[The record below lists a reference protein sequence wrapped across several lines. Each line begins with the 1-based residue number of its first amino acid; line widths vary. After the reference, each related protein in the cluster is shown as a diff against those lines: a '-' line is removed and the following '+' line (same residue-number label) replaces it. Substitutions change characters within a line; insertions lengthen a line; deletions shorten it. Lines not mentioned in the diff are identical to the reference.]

1 MRGELISREELLSGE
16 LNRARRAN
24 KLLRAIE
31 AHCTYIR
38 NESRRVVA
46 AYLLEGAEDFERCF
60 DLHYIDSI
68 KQMAVDCE
76 ALRLSHFERYAPHWR
91 ALLPTDPELLARLI
105 DLFSRKYGA
114 CGACAPQVWANLRAD
129 APEVQAAYQALYH
142 RPLIA
147 PDQPALDAA
156 APSPPTE
163 DSDDVLEQIETWLEW
178 LTLGSG
184 EVLFRDGDP
193 GDALY
198 VIISGRMRILSVGPD
213 ERAEVTAE
221 VGRGELLGEMGV
233 LTGAVRNATA
243 KAIRDSELVRLSRAG
258 LFALAKQHLEVMVR
272 INALLAYRLT
282 NQDIRCAQ
290 ARNSAHTFT
299 LLPCAAGTPLP
310 AFGRELAE
318 ALDRFG
324 PTIYVTSAVLD
335 EALGPGTAQVP
346 LDDVRNAQIVSW
358 LTELEIRHQYVIFE
372 AAPEL
377 SEWSR
382 RCVRQADC
390 VVLVGM
396 AGAAPQPAAH
406 ETALLAGGEQRTE
419 LVLLQHTGTVP
430 WDAAAWLATR
440 APGSSHNSFSAALPH
455 HLVRLADSL
464 DLLHLARRLTGRAL
478 GLVLSGGGARGFG
491 HIGALR
497 AIRELGLV
505 VDAVGGAS
513 MGAFMGAMYAAGMDD
528 QAMYELAMQH
538 GSRDALLDR
547 TLPFFSFYASH
558 KVTTRI
564 RKFLGNQTIEDLQ
577 LPFFCVSANLSKG
590 RQMVHT
596 SGPVWEAV
604 RASMAAAPIFTPF
617 LSGDDLLVDGGFLN
631 NIPVDIMRPRPGIAT
646 VIGVDASPLS
656 SKTQT
661 YDFGPGI
668 STWEALRYRFAP
680 AYKRKRPPGIL
691 AVFSQIMDI
700 NGMYRQTFVK
710 DQADLIVHLPLRSWG
725 MLDFDDR
732 DEIIETSYRAALSQ
746 LATWKEKP

>member
-1 MRGELISREELLSGE
+1 MREELISREELLSGE
-16 LNRARRAN
+16 LNRARWAN

-38 NESRRVVA
+38 NESRRVVV

-68 KQMAVDCE
+68 KRMAVDCE

-91 ALLPTDPELLARLI
+91 ALLPTDPKLLARLI
-105 DLFSRKYGA
+105 SLFSRKYGA
-114 CGACAPQVWANLRAD
+114 CEACAPQVWASLRAA
-129 APEVQAAYQALYH
+129 APEGQTASQALCH
-142 RPLIA
+142 QPVTAL
-147 PDQPALDAA
+147 DQSALDAA
-156 APSPPTE
+156 PSPTE
-163 DSDDVLEQIETWLEW
+163 DSTDVLEQIETWLEW

-184 EVLFRDGDP
+184 EILFRDGDP

-198 VIISGRMRILSVGPD
+198 VVISGRIRVLSTGQNGREETPV
-213 ERAEVTAE
+213 E
-221 VGRGELLGEMGV
+221 VGRGELLGELGV
-233 LTGAVRNATA
+233 LTGAPRNATA

-272 INALLAYRLT
+272 INTLLANRLT
-282 NQDIRCAQ
+282 NQNSRCAQ
-290 ARNSAHTFT
+290 RNTAHTFT
-299 LLPCAAGTPLP
+299 LLPCAAGTPLQT
-310 AFGRELAE
+310 FGRELAE
-318 ALDRFG
+318 ALARFG
-324 PTIYVTSAVLD
+324 PTTYVTSAVLD
-335 EALGPGTAQVP
+335 EALGPGAAQASLNDP
-346 LDDVRNAQIVSW
+346 RNAQIVSW
-358 LTELEIRHQYVIFE
+358 LTELEIHHQYVVFE
-372 AAPEL
+372 ATPEL

-396 AGAAPQPAAH
+396 AGAAPQPSAH
-406 ETALLAGGEQRTE
+406 ETALLASGEQRTE
-419 LVLLQHTGTVP
+419 LVLLQSAGTVP
-430 WDAAAWLATR
+430 WNAAAWLAAR
-440 APGSSHNSFSAALPH
+440 APGSSHGSFSAARPH
-455 HLVRLADSL
+455 HLVRLGDGM

-497 AIRELGLV
+497 AIRELDLV
-505 VDAVGGAS
+505 VDAVGGTS

-528 QAMYELAMQH
+528 QVMYELAMQH
-538 GSRDALLDR
+538 GSRDTLLDR

-558 KVTTRI
+558 KVTSQI
-564 RKFLGNQTIEDLQ
+564 RKFLGNQTIEDLP

-590 RQMVHT
+590 HQMVHT

-656 SKTQT
+656 SKTQA

-668 STWEALRYRFAP
+668 STWEALRYRFVP
-680 AYKRKRPPGIL
+680 AYKQKRPPSLL

-710 DQADLIVHLPLRSWG
+710 DQADLIVHLPLRGWG

-732 DEIIETSYRAALSQ
+732 AEIIETSYRAALTQ
-746 LATWKEKP
+746 LAAWKETL

>member
-1 MRGELISREELLSGE
+1 MRGELISREESLSGD

-24 KLLRAIE
+24 KLLKAIE

-46 AYLLEGAEDFERCF
+46 AYLLEGAENFERCF

-68 KQMAVDCE
+68 KQMAVGCE

-105 DLFSRKYGA
+105 NLFSRKYGA
-114 CGACAPQVWANLRAD
+114 GETYAPQVWANLRAA
-129 APEVQAAYQALYH
+129 APEVRAAYQALYH
-142 RPLIA
+142 RPLT
-147 PDQPALDAA
+147 ALDAT
-156 APSPPTE
+156 APSPIK
-163 DSDDVLEQIETWLEW
+163 DSADVLEQIETWLEW

-184 EVLFRDGDP
+184 EILFRDGEP

-198 VIISGRMRILSVGPD
+198 VVISGRIRVLSAGQD
-213 ERAEVTAE
+213 GRAEATAE

-233 LTGAVRNATA
+233 LTGAVRIATA

-272 INALLAYRLT
+272 INTLLAHRLT
-282 NQDIRCAQ
+282 TQDGRCAQ
-290 ARNSAHTFT
+290 ARNAAHTFT
-299 LLPCAAGTPLP
+299 LLPCAAGTPLQT
-310 AFGRELAE
+310 FGRELAE
-318 ALDRFG
+318 ALARFG
-324 PTIYVTSAVLD
+324 PTIYVTSTVLE
-335 EALGPGTAQVP
+335 EALGPGAAQAS
-346 LDDVRNAQIVSW
+346 LNDARNAQIVSW
-358 LTELEIRHQYVIFE
+358 LTELEIHHQYVVFE

-390 VVLVGM
+390 VLLVGM
-396 AGAAPQPAAH
+396 TGATPQPAAH

-419 LVLLQHTGTVP
+419 LILLQNAGTIP
-430 WDAAAWLATR
+430 WNAAAWLAAR
-440 APGSSHNSFSAALPH
+440 APGSSHNSFGTALPH
-455 HLVRLADSL
+455 HLVRLGDSL
-464 DLLHLARRLTGRAL
+464 DVLHLARRLTGRAL

-497 AIRELGLV
+497 AIRELDIV

-528 QAMYELAMQH
+528 QIMLELAIQH
-538 GSRDALLDR
+538 GSRGALLDR

-558 KVTTRI
+558 KVTSQI
-564 RKFLGNQTIEDLQ
+564 RKFLGDQTIEDLP
-577 LPFFCVSANLSKG
+577 LPFFCVSANLSQG

-596 SGPVWEAV
+596 SGSVWQAV

-656 SKTQT
+656 SKTQA

-680 AYKRKRPPGIL
+680 VYKRKRPPGIL
-691 AVFSQIMDI
+691 AVFAQIMDI

-710 DQADLIVHLPLRSWG
+710 DQADLIVHLPLRGWG

-732 DEIIETSYRAALSQ
+732 SEIIETSYRAALTQ
-746 LATWKEKP
+746 LAAWKEKQ